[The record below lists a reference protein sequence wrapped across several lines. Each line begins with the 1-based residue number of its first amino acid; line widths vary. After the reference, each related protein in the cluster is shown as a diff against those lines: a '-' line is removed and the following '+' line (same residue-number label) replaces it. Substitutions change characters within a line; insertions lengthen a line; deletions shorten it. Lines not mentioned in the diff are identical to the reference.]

1 MPRTSYLEVLVSN
14 VWQLLKERERDRWRE
29 EEKKGEKKRE
39 KREIERER

>member
-1 MPRTSYLEVLVSN
+1 MPRTPYLEVLVSH
-14 VWQLLKERERDRWRE
+14 VWRLLKERERDRWRE